1 MKNLLTKMLCL
12 FLLLMVVFVLPG
24 CREKDKY
31 KITVSEVAHS
41 VFYAPFYVAIN
52 EGYFE
57 EEGLTIELILGNG
70 ANNVMASLLSG
81 DAQIGLAGAE
91 ATIYVYNQGQKDY
104 AINFCQLTQKD
115 GNFLVGREKVDQ
127 FDWNSLKGKSILGG
141 RQGGMPVMV
150 LEYALK
156 QKGLLVGQD
165 DESVIDNGGVNVRT
179 DIQFAALAGAFTSGE
194 GDYVT
199 LFEPTATLTEKAK
212 EGYILASLGEQ
223 TDLIPYTN
231 YFCNKSYMEKNED
244 VIQKFTNAIYKGV
257 KYVYSHTPEE
267 IAKSIHSH
275 FTSSTI
281 EELTT
286 VMERYLAIEA
296 WAKSPVL
303 NKEAYE
309 LFLDIMEEANELD
322 ERTPYEKIVETK
334 FAKSTIENIK

>member
-1 MKNLLTKMLCL
+1 MKSLFKKIMCV

-24 CREKDKY
+24 CKETNRY

-57 EEGLTIELILGNG
+57 EEGLEINLILGNG

-91 ATIYVYNQGQKDY
+91 ATIYVYNQGQNDY
-104 AINFCQLTQKD
+104 AINFCQLTQRD
-115 GNFLVGREKVDQ
+115 GNFLVGREKQ
-127 FDWNSLKGKSILGG
+127 ENFDWNELKGKSILGG

-165 DESVIDNGGVNVRT
+165 DESVIEKGGVNVRT
-179 DIQFAALAGAFTSGE
+179 DVQFAALAGAFTSGE

-199 LFEPTATLTEKAK
+199 LFEPTATLTEKAN

-257 KYVYSHTPEE
+257 NYVYSHTPEE
-267 IAKSIHSH
+267 VAQSIHSH
-275 FTSSTI
+275 FTSSSI
-281 EELTT
+281 EELTI
-286 VMERYLAIEA
+286 VMERYLSIEA
-296 WAKSPVL
+296 WSKTPVM

-322 ERTPYEKIVETK
+322 KRTPYEKIVETK
-334 FAKSTIENIK
+334 FALETVKSK

>member
-1 MKNLLTKMLCL
+1 MLFIAFSCL
-12 FLLLMVVFVLPG
+12 IALI
-24 CREKDKY
+24 RQEKEI
-31 KITVSEVAHS
+31 KI
-41 VFYAPFYVAIN
+41 PFYVAIN

-57 EEGLTIELILGNG
+57 EEGLEINLILGNG

-91 ATIYVYNQGQKDY
+91 ATIYVYNQGQNDY
-104 AINFCQLTQKD
+104 AINFCQLTQRD
-115 GNFLVGREKVDQ
+115 GNFLVGRDKQEN
-127 FDWNSLKGKSILGG
+127 FDWSELKGKSILGG

-165 DESVIDNGGVNVRT
+165 DESVIEKGGVNVRT
-179 DIQFAALAGAFTSGE
+179 DVQFAALAGAFTSGE

-199 LFEPTATLTEKAK
+199 LFEPTATLTQNAN

-223 TDLIPYTN
+223 TGFIPYTN
-231 YFCNKSYMEKNED
+231 FFCNKSYLEKNED
-244 VIQKFTNAIYKGV
+244 IIQKFTNAIYRGV
-257 KYVYSHTPEE
+257 NYVYTNEPNRT
-267 IAKSIHSH
+267 ATSIHSH

-286 VMERYLAIEA
+286 VIERYLSIEA

-322 ERTPYEKIVETK
+322 KRTPYEKIVVTK
-334 FAKSTIENIK
+334 YAEEALLR

>member
-1 MKNLLTKMLCL
+1 MKSLFKKVMCV

-24 CREKDKY
+24 CKETNRY

-57 EEGLTIELILGNG
+57 EEGLEINLILGNG

-91 ATIYVYNQGQKDY
+91 ATIYVYNQGQNDY
-104 AINFCQLTQKD
+104 AINFCQLTQRD
-115 GNFLVGREKVDQ
+115 GNFLVGREKQ
-127 FDWNSLKGKSILGG
+127 ENFDWNELKGKSILGG

-165 DESVIDNGGVNVRT
+165 DESVIEKGGVNVRT
-179 DIQFAALAGAFTSGE
+179 DVQFAALAGAFTSGE

-199 LFEPTATLTEKAK
+199 LFEPTATLTQNAN

-223 TDLIPYTN
+223 TGFIPYTN
-231 YFCNKSYMEKNED
+231 FFCNKSYLEKNED
-244 VIQKFTNAIYKGV
+244 IIQKFTDAIYKGV
-257 KYVYSHTPEE
+257 KYVYANDPNVT
-267 IAKSIHSH
+267 ANSIHSH

-286 VMERYLAIEA
+286 VIERYLSIEA

-309 LFLDIMEEANELD
+309 LFLDIMEEANEL
-322 ERTPYEKIVETK
+322 EKRTPYEEIVVTK
-334 FAKSTIENIK
+334 YAEEASLK

>member
-1 MKNLLTKMLCL
+1 MKSLFKKIMCL

-24 CREKDKY
+24 CKETNRY

-57 EEGLTIELILGNG
+57 EEGLEINLILGNG

-91 ATIYVYNQGQKDY
+91 ATIYVYNQGQNDY
-104 AINFCQLTQKD
+104 AINFCQLTQRD
-115 GNFLVGREKVDQ
+115 GNFLVGREKQ
-127 FDWNSLKGKSILGG
+127 ENFDWNELKGKSILGG

-165 DESVIDNGGVNVRT
+165 DESVIEKGGVNVRT
-179 DIQFAALAGAFTSGE
+179 DVQFAALAGAFTSGE

-199 LFEPTATLTEKAK
+199 LFEPTATLTQNAN

-223 TDLIPYTN
+223 TGFIPYTN
-231 YFCNKSYMEKNED
+231 FFCNKSYLEKNGD
-244 VIQKFTNAIYKGV
+244 IIQKFTNAIYKGV
-257 KYVYSHTPEE
+257 NYVYTHDPSLV
-267 IAKSIHSH
+267 ANSIHSH

-281 EELTT
+281 EELTI
-286 VMERYLAIEA
+286 VIQRYLSIEA

-322 ERTPYEKIVETK
+322 KRTPYEKIVVTK
-334 FAKSTIENIK
+334 YAEEALLK